1 MLADAGDA
9 GGGEGESASGSRKRN
24 MIRTAGGKRAESIN
38 KFKPFTPS
46 LSPSL
51 SPTLPVRHD
60 SFILLT
66 HKHDTERLLLF
77 EVDAAAPRQGGWAG
91 GMQKVGVLR

>member
-46 LSPSL
+46 LSPQRY
-51 SPTLPVRHD
+51 PLPVRHD

-66 HKHDTERLLLF
+66 HKHGTERLLLF
-77 EVDAAAPRQGGWAG
+77 EVGAGWAG
-91 GMQKVGVLR
+91 GMQKVGLLR